1 LSRSTANNHACA
13 ACKFQRCKCYLDCP
27 LAPYFPADQQS
38 RFNNA
43 QRLFG
48 ASNIK
53 KTLTKYGPA
62 AMRSLIY
69 QSEAR
74 AADPVGGCV
83 GIIHEL
89 RRQLRDS
96 EMELQF
102 VRKQIAIQQAS
113 ATVRTAG
120 SPTRRR

>member
-1 LSRSTANNHACA
+1 MRGVQVPAVQVLPG
-13 ACKFQRCKCYLDCP
+13 LDCP

-48 ASNIK
+48 ASNIE
-53 KTLTKYGPA
+53 KTLTMYGPA
-62 AMRSLIY
+62 AKHSLIY